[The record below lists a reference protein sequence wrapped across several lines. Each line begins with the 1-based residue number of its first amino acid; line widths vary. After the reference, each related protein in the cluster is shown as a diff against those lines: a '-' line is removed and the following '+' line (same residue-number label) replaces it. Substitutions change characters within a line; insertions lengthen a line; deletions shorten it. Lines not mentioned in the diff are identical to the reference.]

1 MMEPTWSE
9 VEVPILEAIAAIESE
24 GRTPNSERIVE
35 RTGLDEDKAARAL
48 LRLWDAEYIGGSKYA
63 EGGDLYPRFLSA
75 HLLERGLRVTQV
87 WPSDDQ
93 YESLLS
99 LIEARLERA
108 ADPAERSKLQKLR
121 DGLTGLGK
129 DSASALLIAWLKSIA
144 GL

>member
-1 MMEPTWSE
+1 MESTWSE
-9 VEVPILEAIAAIESE
+9 VEVPILEAIAAFESE
-24 GRTPNSERIVE
+24 GRTPDSERIVE
-35 RTGLDEDKAARAL
+35 RTGLDEEKAARAL

-63 EGGDLYPRFLSA
+63 EGGDLYPRVLSA
-75 HLLERGLRVTQV
+75 HLRGLRVTQV

-93 YESLLS
+93 YESILS
-99 LIEARLERA
+99 VIEARLERA
-108 ADPAERSKLQKLR
+108 ADSGERSKLQKLR